1 MKLKNKKVLLTG
13 SSGQVGWELKESLYG
28 QCHLI
33 SPERKDFDLS
43 EPESLREKIIEWKPD
58 LIFNPAAYTAVDQA
72 ETDHELAFAINAESP
87 KVMAQEA
94 EKLGIPIVHYS
105 TDYIFD
111 GTNDKPYTEKD
122 IPNPINV
129 YGLSKLAGD
138 ENIIKTTDNHL
149 IFRTSWV
156 YGMRRSNFLLTMMKL
171 LSNNDEV
178 KVIDDQ
184 RGSPTWSKFI
194 AKTSSDISMRILKV
208 NELEE
213 DKFGVFNLST
223 GDNVSWFDFATE
235 IKERF
240 YKFTEVDI
248 TSIESKDYPTKATRP
263 KYSVL
268 DKSKLESTFGVK
280 TYDWIHHFKE
290 CVK

>member
-1 MKLKNKKVLLTG
+1 MSLETKRILLTG
-13 SSGQVGWELKESLYG
+13 SSGQVGWELKKSLERSC
-28 QCHLI
+28 QLI
-33 SPERKDFDLS
+33 SPNRKEFNLS

-58 LIFNPAAYTAVDQA
+58 LIINPAAYTAVDQA
-72 ETDHELAFAINAESP
+72 ETDHELAFAINSVSP

-94 EKLGIPIVHYS
+94 EKLGIPMIHFS

-111 GTNDKPYTEKD
+111 GKKNTPYTEKD
-122 IPNPINV
+122 SPNPINV

-149 IFRTSWV
+149 IFRASWV
-156 YGMRRSNFLLTMMKL
+156 YGMRRSNFLLTMMRL

-178 KVIDDQ
+178 KVINDQ
-184 RGSPTWSKFI
+184 RGTPTWSKFI
-194 AKTSSDISMRILKV
+194 AKTSADISMQILKV

-223 GDNVSWFDFATE
+223 GGNVSWFDFATE
-235 IKERF
+235 IKETF

-268 DKSKLESTFGVK
+268 DKSKLELTFGIK